1 MRTFKDFLVEIYSE
15 SESSMILNQDGP
27 PLFISPSI
35 FKRVFNI
42 PDKEALH
49 LISTHD
55 LLYEFPKVVNK
66 AKTISTF
73 TFLSPGSAFYNRGVE
88 IGAYP
93 PDAFVHVKGRVAGM
107 FNQDV
112 YSSILHRGGRAIELN
127 VDTIDESDY
136 PDKIEG
142 LADDLRNVVRK
153 LMGGDYPV
161 DKTTM
166 DGKAKNKLI
175 KNYLDAQ
182 EKLMNSPKYKP
193 YVADFMV
200 DLTALGETHYN
211 EIIMDKV
218 KPLAIYLKGSE
229 SVSELKSLYRV
240 PIHTNINERTILDVL
255 SKLK

>member
-1 MRTFKDFLVEIYSE
+1 MKPFKDFLLEVYAE
-15 SESSMILNQDGP
+15 SEASMILNQEGP

-55 LLYEFPKVVNK
+55 LLHEFPSVIGK

-73 TFLSPGSAFYNRGVE
+73 TFLSPGSSFYQRGAE

-112 YSSILHRGGRAIELN
+112 YSSILNKGGRAIELN
-127 VDTIDESDY
+127 PDTVEDSNH
-136 PDKIEG
+136 PDKLEG
-142 LADDLRNVVRK
+142 LANDLRKVVRK
-153 LMGGDYPV
+153 LVGGDYPF
-161 DKTTM
+161 DKNTM
-166 DGKAKNKLI
+166 DGKVKHKLI

-182 EKLMNSPKYKP
+182 EKLMNSSKYKT

-200 DLTALGETHYN
+200 DLTSVGEAHYN